1 MNITTKA
8 LTDYLECARI
18 YKRASSNKK
27 TDLVE
32 MIVYRH
38 ITNEINKMNHV
49 DISKNECS
57 QVLKQNKINVRSLP
71 RHDNVNRKR
80 KEIVGSSISGECVI
94 RICK

>member
-1 MNITTKA
+1 
-8 LTDYLECARI
+8 
-18 YKRASSNKK
+18 
-27 TDLVE
+27 
-32 MIVYRH
+32 
-38 ITNEINKMNHV
+38 MNHV